1 MDRSI
6 GRRACRTLAR
16 ALSVLALALAATAGP
31 AHAGTPCEGKPASPE
46 QARNSMQMADITR
59 TTLERLDDEVV
70 LIARAGQDLSKYGLT
85 YSHMAFAV
93 REHPAGAWSI
103 VHKLNSCGT
112 ASSALYDEG
121 LVNFF
126 SDSPFRYQAGIW
138 RLAPEAQARLK
149 KALIGKKARDYL
161 ESNYSLVAYPF
172 STRYQNSNGW
182 VLEMLAFALA
192 PEDEANTRV
201 TAQAWL
207 KANGYVPTQLELGA
221 LTRLGARM
229 TKANVA
235 FDDHPSDLRW
245 SGRIQTVTVD
255 SIVTWLRTLPNG
267 CQAMGCLETRLALTD
282 AGR

>member
-1 MDRSI
+1 M
-6 GRRACRTLAR
+6 AAF
-16 ALSVLALALAATAGP
+16 ALTAMANAAF
-31 AHAGTPCEGKPASPE
+31 AGTACEGKAAAPE
-46 QARNSMQMADITR
+46 QVRMSVQMADTTR
-59 TTLERLDDEVV
+59 NALDQLDDDVV

-93 REHPAGAWSI
+93 REHPAGTWSL

-112 ASSALYDEG
+112 ASSNLYDEG
-121 LVNFF
+121 LINFF
-126 SDSPFRYQAGIW
+126 SDAPFRYQAGIW
-138 RLAPEAQARLK
+138 RLAPDAQARLK
-149 KALIGKKARDYL
+149 KALLGKKAKDYL
-161 ESNYSLVAYPF
+161 EPNYSLVAYPF

-207 KANGYVPTQLELGA
+207 KSHGYVPTQLELGTM
-221 LTRLGARM
+221 TRLGARVS
-229 TKANVA
+229 KANVA
-235 FDDHPSDLRW
+235 FDDHPSELRW
-245 SGRIQTVTVD
+245 SGKIQTVTVD

-267 CQAMGCLETRLALTD
+267 CQAMGCPETRVALPA